1 MTKYSFSTNTF
12 TTAATADGSQLTTST
27 YMALQGGSA
36 TQRNDISEVY
46 VGGQATSSAPQ
57 YLVLARDSTAGATPT
72 ALVAGTSSNGP
83 LDPAAAALA
92 AVAIGFIAAS
102 TQPTRSNGVAL
113 GRINLTFNAFG
124 GITRW
129 TAMDPGEY
137 FKMLGNAASSGDS
150 SLSGFTGTTAG
161 LVGAHIIYE
170 TI

>member
-12 TTAATADGSQLTTST
+12 TTAATADNVALTTGT
-27 YMALQGGSA
+27 YMALGGGSA

-46 VGGQATSSAPQ
+46 MGGQATSSAPQ
-57 YLVLARDSTAGATPT
+57 YMVLARDSTAGATPT
-72 ALVAGTSSNGP
+72 ALAAGTSSNGP
-83 LDPAAAALA
+83 LDPAAAALTNP
-92 AVAIGFIAAS
+92 AVGYIAAT
-102 TQPTRSNGVAL
+102 TQPTRSNVVTL

-129 TAMDPGEY
+129 TAMDPNEY
-137 FKMLGNAASSGDS
+137 FKLLGVTGPNGDA

-161 LVGAHIIYE
+161 LIGGHIVYE